1 MVQQLR
7 LEAFV
12 NDMYIMRGS
21 SGDTLILNIIDEDFS
36 AVGTQVKIQCL
47 NVEFIDGITGV
58 REMCPNIIGIGTD
71 KIRIFADDT
80 NLYGMQVTPDNI
92 EQVKVEMYERRDR

>member
-1 MVQQLR
+1 MIQQLR
-7 LEAFV
+7 IESFV
-12 NDMYIMRGS
+12 NDIYYMLGS
-21 SGDTLILNIIDEDFS
+21 SGDTLVLNIIDEDFS
-36 AVGTQVKIQCL
+36 ASGVQIKIQCL
-47 NVEFIDGITGV
+47 NVEFIDGITGI

-92 EQVKVEMYERRDR
+92 EQVKVEIYERRDR